1 MAMLSQKPIIVLDE
15 PTSGLCKEQMD
26 TLIDF
31 LETMKNQG
39 KIVIIITHDYEFI
52 DRCNGSIYEFLN
64 ISRNGGIEMKEK
76 SPAKILWE
84 LAHKEH
90 SKLKTSVF
98 IATIGV
104 IAGIVPYVAASRIL
118 VCLMNG
124 TNNMNTYLMWM
135 GIGLLGYILKSVLYS
150 TALSVSHKATFSVLK
165 DVRLRMLDK
174 LPKMPLGEITSAP
187 SGNFKQII
195 VDQVES
201 MENTLANLLPEMTSN
216 FLGSLSIFIY
226 LLYLDWRMALLSL
239 VSIPVGMLFMG
250 LVMKNYAVQYEGSV
264 KVNREMNSAIVE
276 YVNGIEV
283 IKTFNQ
289 DKRSYAKY
297 KDKVIA
303 NARYFY
309 EWMKSC
315 QLPVSL
321 SKNISPTTMITVL
334 PIGWYF
340 YIHGSLSAEVFI
352 AVIILSLGIAGPLL
366 EAINFVDGLA
376 KIGTIIGSVNLIL
389 EGKEQKHSEKDVA
402 IQQYGIDLQNVKF
415 GYEEEKEIIHGMSL
429 NIKEGATVAF
439 IGSSGSGKSTLA
451 KLIAGYWDTDE
462 GSIKI
467 GGYDLKE
474 IPLKQLYG
482 LTAFVS
488 QDNFLFNESIREN
501 IRMGN
506 PSASDEEVED
516 IAKKSGCHDFIM
528 KMENGY
534 DTVVGSGGS
543 HVSGGERQRISI
555 ARAMLKNAPIV
566 ILDEAT
572 SYIDPENEVII
583 KKALSNLIQ
592 NKTVIIIAHRLSTI
606 TDADQIFL
614 IEKGELISHGKHEE
628 LMEDCKLYK
637 KMWDAHIGVK
647 DGEIK
652 C

>member
-1 MAMLSQKPIIVLDE
+1 
-15 PTSGLCKEQMD
+15 
-26 TLIDF
+26 
-31 LETMKNQG
+31 MKQ
-39 KIVIIITHDYEFI
+39 
-52 DRCNGSIYEFLN
+52 
-64 ISRNGGIEMKEK
+64 K
-76 SPAKILWE
+76 SPATILWE
-84 LAHKEH
+84 LAKKEH

-98 IATIGV
+98 IASIGV
-104 IAGIVPYVAASRIL
+104 IAGIIPYIAASRIL
-118 VCLMNG
+118 VELLKGNEDFKI
-124 TNNMNTYLMWM
+124 YSLWL
-135 GIGLLGYILKSVLYS
+135 GIGLLSYILKSFLYS
-150 TALSVSHKATFSVLK
+150 MALSVSHKATFSVLK
-165 DVRLRMLDK
+165 DVRLRMLEK
-174 LPKMPLGEITSAP
+174 LPKMPLGEIISVP

-201 MENTLANLLPEMTSN
+201 MEKPLAHLLPEMTSN
-216 FLGSLSIFIY
+216 LLGSLSIFIY
-226 LLYLDWRMALLSL
+226 LLFLDWRMALLSL

-264 KVNREMNSAIVE
+264 KVNREMNSAIIE

-334 PIGWYF
+334 PFGWYF
-340 YIHGSLSAEVFI
+340 YISGSLSAEVFI
-352 AVIILSLGIAGPLL
+352 SVIILSLGIAGPLL
-366 EAINFVDGLA
+366 ETINFVDGLA
-376 KIGTIIGSVNLIL
+376 KIGTIANSINLIL
-389 EGKEQKHSEKDVA
+389 EGKEQRHSDREVT
-402 IQQYGIDLQNVKF
+402 IQQYNIDLQNVKF
-415 GYEEEKEIIHGMSL
+415 GYEEEKEILHGISL
-429 NIKEGATVAF
+429 NIKEGTTVAF
-439 IGSSGSGKSTLA
+439 VGPSGSGKSTLA
-451 KLIAGYWDTDE
+451 KLIAGYWDITE
-462 GSIKI
+462 GNINI
-467 GGYDLKE
+467 GGYNLNE
-474 IPLKQLYG
+474 IPLKQLYS

-506 PSASDEEVED
+506 PSASDKEVED

-528 KMENGY
+528 KMEHGY
-534 DTVVGSGGS
+534 DTVVGSSGS

-583 KKALSNLIQ
+583 KQALSKLIKD
-592 NKTVIIIAHRLSTI
+592 KTVIIIAHRLSTI
-606 TDADQIFL
+606 TDAEQIFL
-614 IEKGELISHGKHEE
+614 IENGKLVSYGKHDE
-628 LMEDCKLYK
+628 LLEGCELYRN
-637 KMWDAHIGVK
+637 MWNAHIGTK
-647 DGEIK
+647 DGEMK

>member
-1 MAMLSQKPIIVLDE
+1 
-15 PTSGLCKEQMD
+15 
-26 TLIDF
+26 
-31 LETMKNQG
+31 MKQ
-39 KIVIIITHDYEFI
+39 
-52 DRCNGSIYEFLN
+52 
-64 ISRNGGIEMKEK
+64 K
-76 SPAKILWE
+76 SPATILWE
-84 LAHKEH
+84 LAKKEH

-98 IATIGV
+98 IASIGV
-104 IAGIVPYVAASRIL
+104 IAGIIPYIAASRIL
-118 VCLMNG
+118 VELLKGNEDFKI
-124 TNNMNTYLMWM
+124 YSLWL
-135 GIGLLGYILKSVLYS
+135 GIGLLSYILKSFLYS
-150 TALSVSHKATFSVLK
+150 MALSVSHKATFSVLK
-165 DVRLRMLDK
+165 DVRLRMLEK
-174 LPKMPLGEITSAP
+174 LPKMPLGEIISVP
-187 SGNFKQII
+187 SGNFKQIM

-201 MENTLANLLPEMTSN
+201 MEKPLAHLLPEMTSN
-216 FLGSLSIFIY
+216 LLGSLSIFIY
-226 LLYLDWRMALLSL
+226 LLFLDWRMALLSL

-334 PIGWYF
+334 PFGWYF
-340 YIHGSLSAEVFI
+340 YINGSLSAEVFI
-352 AVIILSLGIAGPLL
+352 SVIILSLGIAGPLL
-366 EAINFVDGLA
+366 ETINFVDGLA
-376 KIGTIIGSVNLIL
+376 KIGTIANSINLIL
-389 EGKEQKHSEKDVA
+389 EGKEQKHSDREVT
-402 IQQYGIDLQNVKF
+402 IQQYNIDLQNVKF
-415 GYEEEKEIIHGMSL
+415 GYEEEKEILHGISL
-429 NIKEGATVAF
+429 NIKEGTTVAF
-439 IGSSGSGKSTLA
+439 VGPSGSGKSTLA
-451 KLIAGYWDTDE
+451 KLIAGYWDITE
-462 GSIKI
+462 GNINI
-467 GGYDLKE
+467 GGHNLKE
-474 IPLKQLYG
+474 IPLKQLYS

-506 PSASDEEVED
+506 PSASDKEVED

-528 KMENGY
+528 KMEHGY
-534 DTVVGSGGS
+534 DTVVGSSGS

-583 KKALSNLIQ
+583 KQALSKLIKD
-592 NKTVIIIAHRLSTI
+592 KTVIIIAHRLSTI
-606 TDADQIFL
+606 TDAEQIFL
-614 IEKGELISHGKHEE
+614 IENGKLVSYGKHYE
-628 LMEDCKLYK
+628 LLKGCELYRN
-637 KMWDAHIGVK
+637 MWNAHIGTK
-647 DGEIK
+647 DGGMK

>member
-1 MAMLSQKPIIVLDE
+1 S
-15 PTSGLCKEQMD
+15 
-26 TLIDF
+26 
-31 LETMKNQG
+31 
-39 KIVIIITHDYEFI
+39 
-52 DRCNGSIYEFLN
+52 
-64 ISRNGGIEMKEK
+64 
-76 SPAKILWE
+76 
-84 LAHKEH
+84 
-90 SKLKTSVF
+90 
-98 IATIGV
+98 
-104 IAGIVPYVAASRIL
+104 
-118 VCLMNG
+118 
-124 TNNMNTYLMWM
+124 
-135 GIGLLGYILKSVLYS
+135 YILKSFLYS
-150 TALSVSHKATFSVLK
+150 MALSVSHKATFSVLK
-165 DVRLRMLDK
+165 DVRLRMLEK
-174 LPKMPLGEITSAP
+174 LPKMPLGEIISVP

-201 MENTLANLLPEMTSN
+201 MEKPLAHLLPEMTSN
-216 FLGSLSIFIY
+216 LLGSLSIFIY
-226 LLYLDWRMALLSL
+226 LLFLDWRMALLSL

-264 KVNREMNSAIVE
+264 KVNREMNSAIIE

-334 PIGWYF
+334 PFGWYF
-340 YIHGSLSAEVFI
+340 YISGSLSAEVFI
-352 AVIILSLGIAGPLL
+352 SVIILSLGIAGPLL
-366 EAINFVDGLA
+366 ETINFVDGLA
-376 KIGTIIGSVNLIL
+376 KIGTIANSINLIL
-389 EGKEQKHSEKDVA
+389 EGKEQKHSDREVT
-402 IQQYGIDLQNVKF
+402 IQQYNIDLQNVKF
-415 GYEEEKEIIHGMSL
+415 GYEEEKEILHGISL
-429 NIKEGATVAF
+429 NIKEGTTVAF
-439 IGSSGSGKSTLA
+439 VGPSGSGKSTLA
-451 KLIAGYWDTDE
+451 KLIAGYWDITE
-462 GSIKI
+462 GNINI
-467 GGYDLKE
+467 GGYNLNE
-474 IPLKQLYG
+474 IPLKQLYS

-506 PSASDEEVED
+506 PSASDKEVED

-528 KMENGY
+528 KMEHGY
-534 DTVVGSGGS
+534 DTVVGSSGS

-583 KKALSNLIQ
+583 KHALSKLIKD
-592 NKTVIIIAHRLSTI
+592 KTVIIIAHRLSTI
-606 TDADQIFL
+606 TDAEQIFL
-614 IEKGELISHGKHEE
+614 IENGELVSYGKHDE
-628 LMEDCKLYK
+628 LLKGCELYRN
-637 KMWDAHIGVK
+637 MWNAHIGTK
-647 DGEIK
+647 DGGMK

>member
-1 MAMLSQKPIIVLDE
+1 
-15 PTSGLCKEQMD
+15 
-26 TLIDF
+26 
-31 LETMKNQG
+31 MKQ
-39 KIVIIITHDYEFI
+39 
-52 DRCNGSIYEFLN
+52 
-64 ISRNGGIEMKEK
+64 K
-76 SPAKILWE
+76 SPATILWE
-84 LAHKEH
+84 LAKKEH

-98 IATIGV
+98 IASIGV
-104 IAGIVPYVAASRIL
+104 IAGIIPYIAASRIL
-118 VCLMNG
+118 VELLKGNEHFKI
-124 TNNMNTYLMWM
+124 YSLWL
-135 GIGLLGYILKSVLYS
+135 GIGLLSYILKSFLYS
-150 TALSVSHKATFSVLK
+150 MALSVSHKATFSVLK
-165 DVRLRMLDK
+165 DVRLRMLEK
-174 LPKMPLGEITSAP
+174 LPKMPLGEIISVP

-201 MENTLANLLPEMTSN
+201 MEKPLAHLLPEMTSN
-216 FLGSLSIFIY
+216 LLGSLSIFIY
-226 LLYLDWRMALLSL
+226 LLFLDWRMALLSL

-264 KVNREMNSAIVE
+264 KVNREMNSAIIE

-334 PIGWYF
+334 PFGWYF
-340 YIHGSLSAEVFI
+340 YISGSLSAEVFI
-352 AVIILSLGIAGPLL
+352 SVIILSLGIAGPLL
-366 EAINFVDGLA
+366 ETINFVDGLA
-376 KIGTIIGSVNLIL
+376 KIGTIANSINLIL
-389 EGKEQKHSEKDVA
+389 EGKEQKHSDREVT
-402 IQQYGIDLQNVKF
+402 IQQYNIDLQNVKF
-415 GYEEEKEIIHGMSL
+415 GYEEEKEILHGISL
-429 NIKEGATVAF
+429 NIKEGTTVAF
-439 IGSSGSGKSTLA
+439 VGPSGSGKSTLA
-451 KLIAGYWDTDE
+451 KLIAGYWDIME
-462 GSIKI
+462 GNINI
-467 GGYDLKE
+467 GGHNLKE
-474 IPLKQLYG
+474 IPLKQLYS

-506 PSASDEEVED
+506 PSASDKEVED

-528 KMENGY
+528 KMEHGY
-534 DTVVGSGGS
+534 DTVVGSSGS

-583 KKALSNLIQ
+583 KQALSKLIKD
-592 NKTVIIIAHRLSTI
+592 KTVIIIAHRLSTI
-606 TDADQIFL
+606 TDAEQIFL
-614 IEKGELISHGKHEE
+614 IENGKLVSYGKHDE
-628 LMEDCKLYK
+628 LLKGCELYRN
-637 KMWDAHIGVK
+637 MWNAHIGTK
-647 DGEIK
+647 DGGMK

>member
-1 MAMLSQKPIIVLDE
+1 
-15 PTSGLCKEQMD
+15 
-26 TLIDF
+26 
-31 LETMKNQG
+31 MKQ
-39 KIVIIITHDYEFI
+39 
-52 DRCNGSIYEFLN
+52 
-64 ISRNGGIEMKEK
+64 K
-76 SPAKILWE
+76 SPATILWE
-84 LAHKEH
+84 LAKKEH

-98 IATIGV
+98 IASIGV
-104 IAGIVPYVAASRIL
+104 IAGIVPYIAASRIL
-118 VCLMNG
+118 VELLKGNEDFKI
-124 TNNMNTYLMWM
+124 YSLWL
-135 GIGLLGYILKSVLYS
+135 GIGLLSYILKSFLYS
-150 TALSVSHKATFSVLK
+150 IALSVSHKATFSVLK
-165 DVRLRMLDK
+165 DVRLRMLEK
-174 LPKMPLGEITSAP
+174 LPKMPLGEIISVP
-187 SGNFKQII
+187 SGNFKQIM

-201 MENTLANLLPEMTSN
+201 MEKPLAHLLPEMTSN
-216 FLGSLSIFIY
+216 LLGSLSIFIY
-226 LLYLDWRMALLSL
+226 LLFLDWRMALLSL

-334 PIGWYF
+334 PFGWYF
-340 YIHGSLSAEVFI
+340 YISGSLSAEVFI
-352 AVIILSLGIAGPLL
+352 SVIILSLGIAGPLL
-366 EAINFVDGLA
+366 ETINFVDGLA
-376 KIGTIIGSVNLIL
+376 KIGTIANSINLIL
-389 EGKEQKHSEKDVA
+389 EGKEQEHSDREVT
-402 IQQYGIDLQNVKF
+402 IQQYNIDLQNVKF
-415 GYEEEKEIIHGMSL
+415 GYEEEKEILHGISL
-429 NIKEGATVAF
+429 NIKEGTTVAF
-439 IGSSGSGKSTLA
+439 VGPSGSGKSTLA
-451 KLIAGYWDTDE
+451 KLIAGYWDITE
-462 GSIKI
+462 GNINI
-467 GGYDLKE
+467 GGYNLNE
-474 IPLKQLYG
+474 IPLKQLYS

-506 PSASDEEVED
+506 PSASDKEVED

-528 KMENGY
+528 KMEHGY
-534 DTVVGSGGS
+534 DTVVGSSGS

-583 KKALSNLIQ
+583 KQALSKLIKD
-592 NKTVIIIAHRLSTI
+592 KTVIIIAHRLSTI
-606 TDADQIFL
+606 TDAEQIFL
-614 IEKGELISHGKHEE
+614 IENGKLVSYGKHDE
-628 LMEDCKLYK
+628 LLKGCELYRN
-637 KMWDAHIGVK
+637 MWNAHIGTK
-647 DGEIK
+647 DGGMK

>member
-1 MAMLSQKPIIVLDE
+1 
-15 PTSGLCKEQMD
+15 
-26 TLIDF
+26 
-31 LETMKNQG
+31 MKQ
-39 KIVIIITHDYEFI
+39 
-52 DRCNGSIYEFLN
+52 
-64 ISRNGGIEMKEK
+64 K
-76 SPAKILWE
+76 SPATILWE
-84 LAHKEH
+84 LAKKEH

-98 IATIGV
+98 IASIGV
-104 IAGIVPYVAASRIL
+104 IAGIIPYIAASRIL
-118 VCLMNG
+118 VELLKGNEDFKI
-124 TNNMNTYLMWM
+124 YSLWL
-135 GIGLLGYILKSVLYS
+135 GIGLLSYILKSFLYS
-150 TALSVSHKATFSVLK
+150 MALSVSHKATFSVLK
-165 DVRLRMLDK
+165 DVRLRMLEK
-174 LPKMPLGEITSAP
+174 PPKMPLGEIISVP

-201 MENTLANLLPEMTSN
+201 MEKPLAHLLPEMTSN
-216 FLGSLSIFIY
+216 LLGSLSIFIY
-226 LLYLDWRMALLSL
+226 LLFLDWRMALLSL

-264 KVNREMNSAIVE
+264 KVNREMNSAIIE

-334 PIGWYF
+334 PFGWYF
-340 YIHGSLSAEVFI
+340 YISGSLSAEVFI
-352 AVIILSLGIAGPLL
+352 SVIILSLGIAGPLL
-366 EAINFVDGLA
+366 ETINFVDGLA
-376 KIGTIIGSVNLIL
+376 KIGTIANSINLIL
-389 EGKEQKHSEKDVA
+389 EGKEQKHSDREVT
-402 IQQYGIDLQNVKF
+402 IQQYNIDLQNVKF
-415 GYEEEKEIIHGMSL
+415 GYEEEKEILHGISL
-429 NIKEGATVAF
+429 NIKEGTTVAF
-439 IGSSGSGKSTLA
+439 VGPSGSGKSTLA
-451 KLIAGYWDTDE
+451 KLIAGYWDITE
-462 GSIKI
+462 GNINI
-467 GGYDLKE
+467 GGYNLNE
-474 IPLKQLYG
+474 IPLKQLYS

-506 PSASDEEVED
+506 PSASDKEVED

-528 KMENGY
+528 KMEHGY
-534 DTVVGSGGS
+534 DTVVGSSGS

-583 KKALSNLIQ
+583 KQALSKLIKD
-592 NKTVIIIAHRLSTI
+592 KTVIIIAHRLSTI
-606 TDADQIFL
+606 TDAEQIFL
-614 IEKGELISHGKHEE
+614 IENGKLVSYGKHDE
-628 LMEDCKLYK
+628 LLKGCELYRN
-637 KMWDAHIGVK
+637 MWNAHIGTK
-647 DGEIK
+647 DGGMK

>member
-1 MAMLSQKPIIVLDE
+1 
-15 PTSGLCKEQMD
+15 
-26 TLIDF
+26 
-31 LETMKNQG
+31 MKQ
-39 KIVIIITHDYEFI
+39 
-52 DRCNGSIYEFLN
+52 
-64 ISRNGGIEMKEK
+64 K
-76 SPAKILWE
+76 SPATILWE
-84 LAHKEH
+84 LAKKEH

-98 IATIGV
+98 IASIGV
-104 IAGIVPYVAASRIL
+104 IAGIIPYIAASRIL
-118 VCLMNG
+118 VELLKGNVDFKI
-124 TNNMNTYLMWM
+124 YSLWL
-135 GIGLLGYILKSVLYS
+135 GIGLLSYILKSFLYS
-150 TALSVSHKATFSVLK
+150 MALSVSHKATFSVLK
-165 DVRLRMLDK
+165 DVRLRMLEK
-174 LPKMPLGEITSAP
+174 LPKMPLGEIISVP

-201 MENTLANLLPEMTSN
+201 MEKPLAHLLPEMTSN
-216 FLGSLSIFIY
+216 LLGSLSIFIY
-226 LLYLDWRMALLSL
+226 LLFLDWRMALLSL

-264 KVNREMNSAIVE
+264 KVNREMNSAIIE

-334 PIGWYF
+334 PFGWYF
-340 YIHGSLSAEVFI
+340 YISGSLSAEVFI
-352 AVIILSLGIAGPLL
+352 SVIILSLGIAGPLL
-366 EAINFVDGLA
+366 ETINFVDGLA
-376 KIGTIIGSVNLIL
+376 KIGTIANSINLIL
-389 EGKEQKHSEKDVA
+389 EGKEQKHSDREVT
-402 IQQYGIDLQNVKF
+402 IQQYNIDLQNVKF
-415 GYEEEKEIIHGMSL
+415 GYEEEKEILHGISL
-429 NIKEGATVAF
+429 NIKEGTTVAF
-439 IGSSGSGKSTLA
+439 VGPSGSGKSTLA
-451 KLIAGYWDTDE
+451 KLIAGYWDITE
-462 GSIKI
+462 GNINI
-467 GGYDLKE
+467 GGYNLNE
-474 IPLKQLYG
+474 IPLKQLYS

-506 PSASDEEVED
+506 PSASDKEVED

-528 KMENGY
+528 KMEHGY
-534 DTVVGSGGS
+534 DTVVGSSGS

-583 KKALSNLIQ
+583 KQALSKLIKD
-592 NKTVIIIAHRLSTI
+592 KTVIIIAHRLSTI
-606 TDADQIFL
+606 TDAEQIFL
-614 IEKGELISHGKHEE
+614 IENGKLISYGKHDE
-628 LMEDCKLYK
+628 LLKGCELYRN
-637 KMWDAHIGVK
+637 MWNAHIGTK
-647 DGEIK
+647 DGGMK

>member
-1 MAMLSQKPIIVLDE
+1 
-15 PTSGLCKEQMD
+15 
-26 TLIDF
+26 
-31 LETMKNQG
+31 MKQ
-39 KIVIIITHDYEFI
+39 
-52 DRCNGSIYEFLN
+52 
-64 ISRNGGIEMKEK
+64 K
-76 SPAKILWE
+76 SPATILWE
-84 LAHKEH
+84 LAKKEH

-98 IATIGV
+98 IASIGV
-104 IAGIVPYVAASRIL
+104 IAGIVPYIAASRIL
-118 VCLMNG
+118 VELLKGNEDFKI
-124 TNNMNTYLMWM
+124 YSLWL
-135 GIGLLGYILKSVLYS
+135 GIGLLSYILKSFLYS
-150 TALSVSHKATFSVLK
+150 MALSVSHKATFSVLK
-165 DVRLRMLDK
+165 DVRLRMLEK
-174 LPKMPLGEITSAP
+174 LPKMPLGEIISVP

-201 MENTLANLLPEMTSN
+201 MEKPLAHLLPEMTSN
-216 FLGSLSIFIY
+216 LLGSLSIFIY
-226 LLYLDWRMALLSL
+226 LLFLDWRMALLSL

-264 KVNREMNSAIVE
+264 KVNREMNSAIIE

-334 PIGWYF
+334 PFGWYF
-340 YIHGSLSAEVFI
+340 YISGSLSAEVFI
-352 AVIILSLGIAGPLL
+352 SVIILSLGIAGPLL
-366 EAINFVDGLA
+366 ETINFVDGLA
-376 KIGTIIGSVNLIL
+376 KIGTIANSINLIL
-389 EGKEQKHSEKDVA
+389 EGKEQKHSDREVT
-402 IQQYGIDLQNVKF
+402 IQQYNIDLQNVKF
-415 GYEEEKEIIHGMSL
+415 GYEEEKEILHGISL
-429 NIKEGATVAF
+429 NIKEGTTVAF
-439 IGSSGSGKSTLA
+439 VGPSGSGKSTLA
-451 KLIAGYWDTDE
+451 KLIAGYWDITE
-462 GSIKI
+462 GNINI
-467 GGYDLKE
+467 GGYNLNE
-474 IPLKQLYG
+474 IPLKQLYN

-506 PSASDEEVED
+506 PSASDKEVED

-528 KMENGY
+528 KMEHGY
-534 DTVVGSGGS
+534 DTVVGSSGS

-583 KKALSNLIQ
+583 KQALSKLIKD
-592 NKTVIIIAHRLSTI
+592 KTVIIIAHRLSTI
-606 TDADQIFL
+606 TDAEQIFL
-614 IEKGELISHGKHEE
+614 IENGKLVSYGKHDE
-628 LMEDCKLYK
+628 LLKGCELYRN
-637 KMWDAHIGVK
+637 MWNAHIGTK
-647 DGEIK
+647 DGGMK

>member
-1 MAMLSQKPIIVLDE
+1 
-15 PTSGLCKEQMD
+15 
-26 TLIDF
+26 
-31 LETMKNQG
+31 MKQ
-39 KIVIIITHDYEFI
+39 
-52 DRCNGSIYEFLN
+52 
-64 ISRNGGIEMKEK
+64 K
-76 SPAKILWE
+76 SPAAILWE
-84 LAHKEH
+84 LAKKEH

-98 IATIGV
+98 IASIGV
-104 IAGIVPYVAASRIL
+104 IAGIIPYIAASRIL
-118 VCLMNG
+118 VELLKGNEDFKI
-124 TNNMNTYLMWM
+124 YSLWL
-135 GIGLLGYILKSVLYS
+135 GIGLLSYILKSFLYS

-165 DVRLRMLDK
+165 DIRLRMLDK
-174 LPKMPLGEITSAP
+174 LPKMPLGEIISVP

-201 MENTLANLLPEMTSN
+201 MEKPLAHLLPEMTSN
-216 FLGSLSIFIY
+216 LLGSLSIFIY
-226 LLYLDWRMALLSL
+226 LLFLDWRMALLSL
-239 VSIPVGMLFMG
+239 VSIPLGMLFMG

-264 KVNREMNSAIVE
+264 KVNREMNSAIIE

-297 KDKVIA
+297 KNKVIA

-334 PIGWYF
+334 PFGWYF
-340 YIHGSLSAEVFI
+340 YISGSLSAEVFI
-352 AVIILSLGIAGPLL
+352 SVIILSLGIAGPLL
-366 EAINFVDGLA
+366 ETINFVDGLA
-376 KIGTIIGSVNLIL
+376 KIGTIANSINLIL
-389 EGKEQKHSEKDVA
+389 EGKEQRHSDREVT
-402 IQQYGIDLQNVKF
+402 IQQYNIDLQNVKF
-415 GYEEEKEIIHGMSL
+415 GYEEEKEILHGISL
-429 NIKEGATVAF
+429 NIKEGTTVAF
-439 IGSSGSGKSTLA
+439 VGPSGSGKSTLA
-451 KLIAGYWDTDE
+451 KLIAGYWDITE
-462 GSIKI
+462 GNINI
-467 GGYDLKE
+467 GGYNLNE
-474 IPLKQLYG
+474 IPLKQLYS

-506 PSASDEEVED
+506 PSASDKEVED

-528 KMENGY
+528 KMEHGY
-534 DTVVGSGGS
+534 DTVVGSSGS

-583 KKALSNLIQ
+583 KQALSKLIKD
-592 NKTVIIIAHRLSTI
+592 KTVIIIAHRLSTI
-606 TDADQIFL
+606 TDAEQIFL
-614 IEKGELISHGKHEE
+614 IENGKLVSYGKHDE
-628 LMEDCKLYK
+628 LLEGCELYRN
-637 KMWDAHIGVK
+637 MWNAHIGTK
-647 DGEIK
+647 DGGMK

>member
-1 MAMLSQKPIIVLDE
+1 
-15 PTSGLCKEQMD
+15 
-26 TLIDF
+26 
-31 LETMKNQG
+31 MKQ
-39 KIVIIITHDYEFI
+39 
-52 DRCNGSIYEFLN
+52 
-64 ISRNGGIEMKEK
+64 K
-76 SPAKILWE
+76 SPATILWE
-84 LAHKEH
+84 LAKKEH

-98 IATIGV
+98 IASIGV
-104 IAGIVPYVAASRIL
+104 IAGIVPYIAASRIL
-118 VCLMNG
+118 VELLKGNEDFKI
-124 TNNMNTYLMWM
+124 YSLWL
-135 GIGLLGYILKSVLYS
+135 GIGLLSYILKSFLYS
-150 TALSVSHKATFSVLK
+150 MALSVSHKATFSVLK
-165 DVRLRMLDK
+165 DVRLRMLEK
-174 LPKMPLGEITSAP
+174 LPKMPLGEIISVP

-201 MENTLANLLPEMTSN
+201 MEKPLAHLLPEMTSN
-216 FLGSLSIFIY
+216 LLGSLSIFIY
-226 LLYLDWRMALLSL
+226 LLFLDWRMALLSL

-264 KVNREMNSAIVE
+264 KVNREMNSAIIE

-334 PIGWYF
+334 PFGWYF
-340 YIHGSLSAEVFI
+340 YISGSLSAEVFI
-352 AVIILSLGIAGPLL
+352 SVIILSLGIAGPLL
-366 EAINFVDGLA
+366 ETINFVDGLA
-376 KIGTIIGSVNLIL
+376 KIGTIANSINLIL
-389 EGKEQKHSEKDVA
+389 EGKEQKHSDREVT
-402 IQQYGIDLQNVKF
+402 IQQYNIDLQNVKF
-415 GYEEEKEIIHGMSL
+415 GYEEEKEILHGISL
-429 NIKEGATVAF
+429 NIKEGTTVAF
-439 IGSSGSGKSTLA
+439 VGPSGSGKSTLA
-451 KLIAGYWDTDE
+451 KLIAGYWDITE
-462 GSIKI
+462 GNINI
-467 GGYDLKE
+467 GGYNLNE
-474 IPLKQLYG
+474 IPLKQLYS

-506 PSASDEEVED
+506 PSASDKEVED

-528 KMENGY
+528 KMEHGY
-534 DTVVGSGGS
+534 DTVVGSSGS

-583 KKALSNLIQ
+583 KQALSKLIKD
-592 NKTVIIIAHRLSTI
+592 KTVIIIAHRLSTI
-606 TDADQIFL
+606 TDAEQIFL
-614 IEKGELISHGKHEE
+614 IENGELVSYGKHDE
-628 LMEDCKLYK
+628 LLEDCELYRN
-637 KMWDAHIGVK
+637 MWNAHIGTK
-647 DGEIK
+647 DGEMK

>member
-1 MAMLSQKPIIVLDE
+1 
-15 PTSGLCKEQMD
+15 
-26 TLIDF
+26 
-31 LETMKNQG
+31 
-39 KIVIIITHDYEFI
+39 
-52 DRCNGSIYEFLN
+52 
-64 ISRNGGIEMKEK
+64 MKEK
-76 SPAKILWE
+76 SPAVILWE
-84 LAHKEH
+84 LAYKEH

-98 IATIGV
+98 IASIGV
-104 IAGIVPYVAASRIL
+104 IAGIIPYIAASRIL
-118 VCLMNG
+118 VELLKGNEDFKI
-124 TNNMNTYLMWM
+124 YSLWL
-135 GIGLLGYILKSVLYS
+135 GIGLLSYILKSFLYS
-150 TALSVSHKATFSVLK
+150 MALSVSHKATFSVLK
-165 DVRLRMLDK
+165 DVRLRMLEK
-174 LPKMPLGEITSAP
+174 LPKMPLGEIISVP

-201 MENTLANLLPEMTSN
+201 MEKPLAHLLPEMTSN
-216 FLGSLSIFIY
+216 LLGSLSIFIY
-226 LLYLDWRMALLSL
+226 LLFLDWRMALLSL

-264 KVNREMNSAIVE
+264 KVNREMNSAIIE

-334 PIGWYF
+334 PFGWYF
-340 YIHGSLSAEVFI
+340 YISGSLSAEVFI
-352 AVIILSLGIAGPLL
+352 SVIILSLGIAGPLL
-366 EAINFVDGLA
+366 ETINFVDGLA
-376 KIGTIIGSVNLIL
+376 KIGTIANSINLIL
-389 EGKEQKHSEKDVA
+389 EGKEQKHSDREVT
-402 IQQYGIDLQNVKF
+402 IQQYNIDLQNVKF
-415 GYEEEKEIIHGMSL
+415 GYEEEKEILHGISL
-429 NIKEGATVAF
+429 NIKEGTTVAF
-439 IGSSGSGKSTLA
+439 VGPSGSGKSTLA
-451 KLIAGYWDTDE
+451 KLIAGYWDSME
-462 GSIKI
+462 GNINI
-467 GGYDLKE
+467 GGHNLKE
-474 IPLKQLYG
+474 IPLKQLYS

-506 PSASDEEVED
+506 PSASDKEVED

-528 KMENGY
+528 KMEHGY
-534 DTVVGSGGS
+534 DTVVGSSGS

-583 KKALSNLIQ
+583 KQALSKLIKD
-592 NKTVIIIAHRLSTI
+592 KTVIIIAHRLSTI
-606 TDADQIFL
+606 TDAEQIFL
-614 IEKGELISHGKHEE
+614 IENGKLVSYGKHDE
-628 LMEDCKLYK
+628 LLKGCELYRN
-637 KMWDAHIGVK
+637 MWNAHIGTK
-647 DGEIK
+647 DGGMK

>member
-1 MAMLSQKPIIVLDE
+1 
-15 PTSGLCKEQMD
+15 
-26 TLIDF
+26 
-31 LETMKNQG
+31 MKQ
-39 KIVIIITHDYEFI
+39 
-52 DRCNGSIYEFLN
+52 
-64 ISRNGGIEMKEK
+64 K
-76 SPAKILWE
+76 SPATILWE
-84 LAHKEH
+84 LAKKEH

-98 IATIGV
+98 IASIGV
-104 IAGIVPYVAASRIL
+104 IAGIIPYIAASRIL
-118 VCLMNG
+118 VELLKGNEDFKI
-124 TNNMNTYLMWM
+124 YSLWL
-135 GIGLLGYILKSVLYS
+135 GIGLLSYILKSFLYS
-150 TALSVSHKATFSVLK
+150 MALSVSHKATFSVLK
-165 DVRLRMLDK
+165 DVRLRMLEK
-174 LPKMPLGEITSAP
+174 LPKMPLGEIISVP

-201 MENTLANLLPEMTSN
+201 MEKPLAHLLPEMTSN
-216 FLGSLSIFIY
+216 LLGSLSIFIY
-226 LLYLDWRMALLSL
+226 LLFLDWRMALLSL

-264 KVNREMNSAIVE
+264 KVNREMNSAIIE

-334 PIGWYF
+334 PFGWYF
-340 YIHGSLSAEVFI
+340 YISGSLSAEVFI
-352 AVIILSLGIAGPLL
+352 SVIILSLGIAGPLL
-366 EAINFVDGLA
+366 ETINFVDGLA
-376 KIGTIIGSVNLIL
+376 KIGTIANSINLIL
-389 EGKEQKHSEKDVA
+389 EGKEQKHSDREVT
-402 IQQYGIDLQNVKF
+402 IQQYNIDLQNVKF
-415 GYEEEKEIIHGMSL
+415 GYEEEKEILHGISL
-429 NIKEGATVAF
+429 NIKEGTTVAF
-439 IGSSGSGKSTLA
+439 VGPSGSGKSTLA
-451 KLIAGYWDTDE
+451 KLIAGYWDITE
-462 GSIKI
+462 GNINI
-467 GGYDLKE
+467 GGYNLKE
-474 IPLKQLYG
+474 IPLKQLYS

-506 PSASDEEVED
+506 PSASDKEVED

-528 KMENGY
+528 KMEHGY
-534 DTVVGSGGS
+534 DTVVGSSGS

-583 KKALSNLIQ
+583 KQALSKLIKD
-592 NKTVIIIAHRLSTI
+592 KTVIIIAHRLSTI
-606 TDADQIFL
+606 TDAEQIFL
-614 IEKGELISHGKHEE
+614 IENGELVSYGKHDE
-628 LMEDCKLYK
+628 LLEGCELYRN
-637 KMWDAHIGVK
+637 MWNAHIGTK
-647 DGEIK
+647 DGGMK

>member
-1 MAMLSQKPIIVLDE
+1 
-15 PTSGLCKEQMD
+15 
-26 TLIDF
+26 
-31 LETMKNQG
+31 MKQ
-39 KIVIIITHDYEFI
+39 
-52 DRCNGSIYEFLN
+52 
-64 ISRNGGIEMKEK
+64 K
-76 SPAKILWE
+76 SPATILWE
-84 LAHKEH
+84 LAKKEH

-98 IATIGV
+98 IASIGV
-104 IAGIVPYVAASRIL
+104 IAGIVPYIAASRIL
-118 VCLMNG
+118 VELLKGNEDFKI
-124 TNNMNTYLMWM
+124 YSLWL
-135 GIGLLGYILKSVLYS
+135 GIGLLSYILKSFLYS
-150 TALSVSHKATFSVLK
+150 MALSVSHKATFSVLK
-165 DVRLRMLDK
+165 DVRLRMIDK
-174 LPKMPLGEITSAP
+174 LPKMPLGEIISVP

-201 MENTLANLLPEMTSN
+201 MEKPLAHLLPEMTSN
-216 FLGSLSIFIY
+216 LLGSLSIFIY
-226 LLYLDWRMALLSL
+226 LLFLDWRMALLSL

-264 KVNREMNSAIVE
+264 KVNREMNSAIIE

-334 PIGWYF
+334 PFGWYF
-340 YIHGSLSAEVFI
+340 YISGSLSAEVFI
-352 AVIILSLGIAGPLL
+352 SVIILSLGIAGPLL
-366 EAINFVDGLA
+366 ETINFVDGLA
-376 KIGTIIGSVNLIL
+376 KIGTIANSINLIL
-389 EGKEQKHSEKDVA
+389 EGKEQKHSDREVT
-402 IQQYGIDLQNVKF
+402 IQQYNIDLQNVKF
-415 GYEEEKEIIHGMSL
+415 GYEEEKEILHGISL
-429 NIKEGATVAF
+429 NIKEGTTVAF
-439 IGSSGSGKSTLA
+439 VGPSGSGKSTLA
-451 KLIAGYWDTDE
+451 KLIAGYWDITE
-462 GSIKI
+462 GNINI
-467 GGYDLKE
+467 GGYNLNE
-474 IPLKQLYG
+474 IPLKQLYS

-506 PSASDEEVED
+506 PSASDKEVED

-528 KMENGY
+528 KMEHGY
-534 DTVVGSGGS
+534 DTVVGSSGS

-583 KKALSNLIQ
+583 KQALSKLIKD
-592 NKTVIIIAHRLSTI
+592 KTVIIIAHRLSTI
-606 TDADQIFL
+606 TDAEQIFL
-614 IEKGELISHGKHEE
+614 IENGELVSYGKHNE
-628 LMEDCKLYK
+628 LLQGCELYRN
-637 KMWDAHIGVK
+637 MWNAHIGTK
-647 DGEIK
+647 DGGMK

>member
-1 MAMLSQKPIIVLDE
+1 
-15 PTSGLCKEQMD
+15 
-26 TLIDF
+26 
-31 LETMKNQG
+31 MKQ
-39 KIVIIITHDYEFI
+39 
-52 DRCNGSIYEFLN
+52 
-64 ISRNGGIEMKEK
+64 K
-76 SPAKILWE
+76 SPATILWE
-84 LAHKEH
+84 LAKKEH

-98 IATIGV
+98 IASIGV
-104 IAGIVPYVAASRIL
+104 IAGIVPYIAASRIL
-118 VCLMNG
+118 VELLKGNEDFKI
-124 TNNMNTYLMWM
+124 YSLWL
-135 GIGLLGYILKSVLYS
+135 GIGLLSYILKSFLYS
-150 TALSVSHKATFSVLK
+150 MALSVSHKATFSVLK
-165 DVRLRMLDK
+165 DVRLRMLEK
-174 LPKMPLGEITSAP
+174 LPKMPLGEIISIP

-201 MENTLANLLPEMTSN
+201 MEKPLAHLLPEMTSN
-216 FLGSLSIFIY
+216 LLGSLSIFIY
-226 LLYLDWRMALLSL
+226 LLFLDWRMALLSL

-264 KVNREMNSAIVE
+264 KVNREMNSAIIE

-334 PIGWYF
+334 PFGWYF
-340 YIHGSLSAEVFI
+340 YISGSLSAEVFI
-352 AVIILSLGIAGPLL
+352 SVIILSLGIAGPLL
-366 EAINFVDGLA
+366 ETINFVDGLA
-376 KIGTIIGSVNLIL
+376 KIGTIANSINLIL
-389 EGKEQKHSEKDVA
+389 EGKEQKHSDREVT
-402 IQQYGIDLQNVKF
+402 IQQYNIDLQNVKF
-415 GYEEEKEIIHGMSL
+415 GYEEEKEILHGISL
-429 NIKEGATVAF
+429 NIKEGTTVAF
-439 IGSSGSGKSTLA
+439 VGPSGSGKSTLA
-451 KLIAGYWDTDE
+451 KLIAGYWDIME
-462 GSIKI
+462 GNINI
-467 GGYDLKE
+467 GGHNLKE
-474 IPLKQLYG
+474 IPLKQLYS

-506 PSASDEEVED
+506 LSASDEEVED
-516 IAKKSGCHDFIM
+516 IARKSGCHDFIM
-528 KMENGY
+528 KMEHGY
-534 DTVVGSGGS
+534 DTVVGSSGS

-583 KKALSNLIQ
+583 KQALSKLIKD
-592 NKTVIIIAHRLSTI
+592 KTVIIIAHRLSTI
-606 TDADQIFL
+606 TDAEQIFL
-614 IEKGELISHGKHEE
+614 IENGELVSYGKHDE
-628 LMEDCKLYK
+628 LLEGCELYRN
-637 KMWDAHIGVK
+637 MWNAHIGTK
-647 DGEIK
+647 DGGMK

>member
-1 MAMLSQKPIIVLDE
+1 
-15 PTSGLCKEQMD
+15 
-26 TLIDF
+26 
-31 LETMKNQG
+31 
-39 KIVIIITHDYEFI
+39 
-52 DRCNGSIYEFLN
+52 
-64 ISRNGGIEMKEK
+64 MKEK
-76 SPAKILWE
+76 SPAVILWE
-84 LAHKEH
+84 LAKKEH

-98 IATIGV
+98 IASIGV
-104 IAGIVPYVAASRIL
+104 IAGIIPYISASRIL
-118 VCLMNG
+118 VELLKGNE
-124 TNNMNTYLMWM
+124 NFKIYFLWL
-135 GIGLLGYILKSVLYS
+135 GIGLLSYILKSFLYS

-165 DVRLRMLDK
+165 DIRLRMIDK
-174 LPKMPLGEITSAP
+174 LPKMPLGEIISVP

-201 MENTLANLLPEMTSN
+201 MEKPLAHLLPEMTSN
-216 FLGSLSIFIY
+216 LLGSLSIFIY
-226 LLYLDWRMALLSL
+226 LLFLDWRMALLSL

-264 KVNREMNSAIVE
+264 KVNREMNSAIIE

-334 PIGWYF
+334 PFGWYF
-340 YIHGSLSAEVFI
+340 YISGSLSAEVFI
-352 AVIILSLGIAGPLL
+352 SVIILSLGIAGPLL
-366 EAINFVDGLA
+366 ETINFVDGLA
-376 KIGTIIGSVNLIL
+376 KIGTIANSINLIL
-389 EGKEQKHSEKDVA
+389 EGKEQKHSDREVT
-402 IQQYGIDLQNVKF
+402 IQQYNIDLQNVKF
-415 GYEEEKEIIHGMSL
+415 GYEEEKEILHGISL
-429 NIKEGATVAF
+429 NIKEGTTVAF
-439 IGSSGSGKSTLA
+439 VGPSGSGKSTLA
-451 KLIAGYWDTDE
+451 KLIAGYWDSME
-462 GSIKI
+462 GNINI
-467 GGYDLKE
+467 GGHNLKE
-474 IPLKQLYG
+474 IPLKQLYS

-506 PSASDEEVED
+506 PSASDKEVED

-528 KMENGY
+528 KMEYGY
-534 DTVVGSGGS
+534 DTVVGSSGS

-583 KKALSNLIQ
+583 KQALSKLIKD
-592 NKTVIIIAHRLSTI
+592 KTVIIIAHRLSTI
-606 TDADQIFL
+606 TDAEQIFL
-614 IEKGELISHGKHEE
+614 IENGELVSHGKHEE
-628 LMEDCKLYK
+628 LMEDSELYQ
-637 KMWDAHIGVK
+637 KMWNAHIGVK

-652 C
+652 

>member
-1 MAMLSQKPIIVLDE
+1 
-15 PTSGLCKEQMD
+15 
-26 TLIDF
+26 
-31 LETMKNQG
+31 
-39 KIVIIITHDYEFI
+39 
-52 DRCNGSIYEFLN
+52 
-64 ISRNGGIEMKEK
+64 MKEK
-76 SPAKILWE
+76 SPAVILWE
-84 LAHKEH
+84 LAKKEH

-98 IATIGV
+98 IASIGV
-104 IAGIVPYVAASRIL
+104 IAGIIPYIAASRIL
-118 VCLMNG
+118 VELLKGNEDFKI
-124 TNNMNTYLMWM
+124 YSLWL
-135 GIGLLGYILKSVLYS
+135 GIGLLSYILKSFLYS
-150 TALSVSHKATFSVLK
+150 MALSVSHKATFSVLK
-165 DVRLRMLDK
+165 DVRLRMLEK
-174 LPKMPLGEITSAP
+174 LPKMPLGEIISVP

-201 MENTLANLLPEMTSN
+201 MEKPLAHLLPEMTSN
-216 FLGSLSIFIY
+216 LLGSLSIFIY
-226 LLYLDWRMALLSL
+226 LLFLDWRMALLSL

-264 KVNREMNSAIVE
+264 KVNREMNSAIIE

-334 PIGWYF
+334 PFGWYF
-340 YIHGSLSAEVFI
+340 YISGSLSAEVFI
-352 AVIILSLGIAGPLL
+352 SVIILSLGIAGPLL
-366 EAINFVDGLA
+366 ETINFVDGLA
-376 KIGTIIGSVNLIL
+376 KIGTIANSINLIL
-389 EGKEQKHSEKDVA
+389 EGKEQKHSDREVT
-402 IQQYGIDLQNVKF
+402 IEQYNIDLQNVKF
-415 GYEEEKEIIHGMSL
+415 GYEEEKEILHGISL
-429 NIKEGATVAF
+429 NIKEGTTVAF
-439 IGSSGSGKSTLA
+439 VGPSGSGKSTLA
-451 KLIAGYWDTDE
+451 KLIAGYWDITE
-462 GSIKI
+462 GNINI
-467 GGYDLKE
+467 GGYNLNE
-474 IPLKQLYG
+474 IPLKQLYS

-506 PSASDEEVED
+506 PSASDKEVED

-528 KMENGY
+528 KMEHGY
-534 DTVVGSGGS
+534 DTVVGSSGS

-583 KKALSNLIQ
+583 KQALSKLIKD
-592 NKTVIIIAHRLSTI
+592 KTVIIIAHRLSTI
-606 TDADQIFL
+606 TDAEQIFL
-614 IEKGELISHGKHEE
+614 IENGKLVSYGKHDE
-628 LMEDCKLYK
+628 LLKGCELYRN
-637 KMWDAHIGVK
+637 MWNAHIGTK
-647 DGEIK
+647 DGGMK

>member
-1 MAMLSQKPIIVLDE
+1 M
-15 PTSGLCKEQMD
+15 
-26 TLIDF
+26 
-31 LETMKNQG
+31 NQ
-39 KIVIIITHDYEFI
+39 
-52 DRCNGSIYEFLN
+52 
-64 ISRNGGIEMKEK
+64 K
-76 SPAKILWE
+76 SPATILWE
-84 LAHKEH
+84 LAKKEH

-98 IATIGV
+98 IASIGV
-104 IAGIVPYVAASRIL
+104 IAGIIPYIAASRIL
-118 VCLMNG
+118 VELLKGNEDFKI
-124 TNNMNTYLMWM
+124 YSLWL
-135 GIGLLGYILKSVLYS
+135 GIGLLSYILKSFLYS
-150 TALSVSHKATFSVLK
+150 MALSVSHKATFSVLK
-165 DVRLRMLDK
+165 DVRLRMLEK
-174 LPKMPLGEITSAP
+174 LPKMPLGEIISVP

-201 MENTLANLLPEMTSN
+201 MEKPLAHLLPEMTSN
-216 FLGSLSIFIY
+216 LLGSLSIFIY
-226 LLYLDWRMALLSL
+226 LLFLDWRMALLSL

-264 KVNREMNSAIVE
+264 KVNREMNSAIIE

-334 PIGWYF
+334 PFGWYF
-340 YIHGSLSAEVFI
+340 YISGSLSAEVFI
-352 AVIILSLGIAGPLL
+352 SVIILSLGIAGPLL
-366 EAINFVDGLA
+366 ETINFVDGLA
-376 KIGTIIGSVNLIL
+376 KIGTIANSINLIL
-389 EGKEQKHSEKDVA
+389 EGKEQKHSDREVT
-402 IQQYGIDLQNVKF
+402 IQQYNIDLQNVKF
-415 GYEEEKEIIHGMSL
+415 GYEEEKEILHGISL
-429 NIKEGATVAF
+429 NIKEGTTVAF
-439 IGSSGSGKSTLA
+439 VGPSGSGKSTLA
-451 KLIAGYWDTDE
+451 KLIAGYWDITE
-462 GSIKI
+462 GNINI
-467 GGYDLKE
+467 GGYNLNE
-474 IPLKQLYG
+474 IPLKQLYS

-506 PSASDEEVED
+506 PSASDKEVED

-528 KMENGY
+528 KMEHGY
-534 DTVVGSGGS
+534 DTVVGSSGS

-583 KKALSNLIQ
+583 KQALSKLIKD
-592 NKTVIIIAHRLSTI
+592 KTVIIIAHRLSTI
-606 TDADQIFL
+606 TDAEQIFL
-614 IEKGELISHGKHEE
+614 IENGKLVSYGKHDE
-628 LMEDCKLYK
+628 LLKGCELYRN
-637 KMWDAHIGVK
+637 MWNAHIGTK
-647 DGEIK
+647 DGGMK

>member
-1 MAMLSQKPIIVLDE
+1 
-15 PTSGLCKEQMD
+15 
-26 TLIDF
+26 
-31 LETMKNQG
+31 MKQ
-39 KIVIIITHDYEFI
+39 
-52 DRCNGSIYEFLN
+52 
-64 ISRNGGIEMKEK
+64 K
-76 SPAKILWE
+76 SPATILWE
-84 LAHKEH
+84 LAKKEH

-98 IATIGV
+98 IASIGV
-104 IAGIVPYVAASRIL
+104 IAGIVPYIAASRIL
-118 VCLMNG
+118 VELLKGNEDFKI
-124 TNNMNTYLMWM
+124 YSLWL
-135 GIGLLGYILKSVLYS
+135 GIGLLSYILKSFLYS
-150 TALSVSHKATFSVLK
+150 MALSVSHKATFSVLK
-165 DVRLRMLDK
+165 DVRLRMLEK
-174 LPKMPLGEITSAP
+174 LPKMPLGEIISVP

-201 MENTLANLLPEMTSN
+201 MEKPLAHLLPEMTSN
-216 FLGSLSIFIY
+216 LLGSLSIFIY
-226 LLYLDWRMALLSL
+226 LLFLDWRMALLSL

-334 PIGWYF
+334 PFGWYF
-340 YIHGSLSAEVFI
+340 YISGSLSAEVFI
-352 AVIILSLGIAGPLL
+352 SVIILSLGIAGPLL
-366 EAINFVDGLA
+366 ETINFVDGLA
-376 KIGTIIGSVNLIL
+376 KIGTIANSINLIL
-389 EGKEQKHSEKDVA
+389 EGKEQKHSDREVT
-402 IQQYGIDLQNVKF
+402 IQQYNIDLQNVKF
-415 GYEEEKEIIHGMSL
+415 GYEEEKEILHGISL
-429 NIKEGATVAF
+429 NIKEGTTVAF
-439 IGSSGSGKSTLA
+439 VGPSGSGKSTLA
-451 KLIAGYWDTDE
+451 KLIAGYWDITE
-462 GSIKI
+462 GNINI
-467 GGYDLKE
+467 GGYNLNE
-474 IPLKQLYG
+474 IPLKQLYS

-506 PSASDEEVED
+506 PSASDKEVED

-528 KMENGY
+528 KMEHGY
-534 DTVVGSGGS
+534 DTVVGSSGS

-583 KKALSNLIQ
+583 KQALSKLIKD
-592 NKTVIIIAHRLSTI
+592 KTVIIIAHRLSTI
-606 TDADQIFL
+606 TDAEQIFL
-614 IEKGELISHGKHEE
+614 IENGKLVSYGKHDE
-628 LMEDCKLYK
+628 LLKGCELYRN
-637 KMWDAHIGVK
+637 MWNAHIGTK
-647 DGEIK
+647 DGGMK

>member
-1 MAMLSQKPIIVLDE
+1 
-15 PTSGLCKEQMD
+15 
-26 TLIDF
+26 
-31 LETMKNQG
+31 MKQ
-39 KIVIIITHDYEFI
+39 
-52 DRCNGSIYEFLN
+52 
-64 ISRNGGIEMKEK
+64 K
-76 SPAKILWE
+76 SPATILWE
-84 LAHKEH
+84 LAKKEH

-98 IATIGV
+98 IASIGV
-104 IAGIVPYVAASRIL
+104 IAGIVPYIAASRIL
-118 VCLMNG
+118 VELLKGNEDFKI
-124 TNNMNTYLMWM
+124 YSLWL
-135 GIGLLGYILKSVLYS
+135 GIGLLSYILKSFLYS
-150 TALSVSHKATFSVLK
+150 MALSVSHKATFSVLK
-165 DVRLRMLDK
+165 DVRLRMLEK
-174 LPKMPLGEITSAP
+174 LPKMPLGEIISVP
-187 SGNFKQII
+187 SGNFKQIM

-201 MENTLANLLPEMTSN
+201 MEKPLAHLLPEMTSN
-216 FLGSLSIFIY
+216 LLGSLSIFIY
-226 LLYLDWRMALLSL
+226 LLFLDWRMALLSL

-334 PIGWYF
+334 PFGWYF
-340 YIHGSLSAEVFI
+340 YISGSLSAEVFI
-352 AVIILSLGIAGPLL
+352 SVIILSLGIAGPLL
-366 EAINFVDGLA
+366 ETINFVDGLA
-376 KIGTIIGSVNLIL
+376 KIGTIANSINSIL
-389 EGKEQKHSEKDVA
+389 EGKEQKHSDGEVT
-402 IQQYGIDLQNVKF
+402 IQQYNIDLQNVKF
-415 GYEEEKEIIHGMSL
+415 GYEEEKEILHGISL
-429 NIKEGATVAF
+429 NIKEGTTVAF
-439 IGSSGSGKSTLA
+439 VGPSGSGKSTLA
-451 KLIAGYWDTDE
+451 KLIAGYWDITE
-462 GSIKI
+462 GNINI
-467 GGYDLKE
+467 GGYNLKE
-474 IPLKQLYG
+474 IPLKQLYS

-506 PSASDEEVED
+506 PSASDKEVED

-528 KMENGY
+528 KMEHGY
-534 DTVVGSGGS
+534 DTVVGSSGS

-583 KKALSNLIQ
+583 KQALSKLIKD
-592 NKTVIIIAHRLSTI
+592 KTVIIIAHRLSTI
-606 TDADQIFL
+606 TDAEQIFL
-614 IEKGELISHGKHEE
+614 IENGELVSYGKHDE
-628 LMEDCKLYK
+628 LLEGCELYRN
-637 KMWDAHIGVK
+637 MWNAHIGTK
-647 DGEIK
+647 DGEMK

>member
-1 MAMLSQKPIIVLDE
+1 
-15 PTSGLCKEQMD
+15 
-26 TLIDF
+26 
-31 LETMKNQG
+31 MKQ
-39 KIVIIITHDYEFI
+39 
-52 DRCNGSIYEFLN
+52 
-64 ISRNGGIEMKEK
+64 K
-76 SPAKILWE
+76 SPATILWE
-84 LAHKEH
+84 LAKKEH

-98 IATIGV
+98 IASIGV
-104 IAGIVPYVAASRIL
+104 IAGIVPYIAASRIL
-118 VCLMNG
+118 VELLKGNEDFKI
-124 TNNMNTYLMWM
+124 YSLWL
-135 GIGLLGYILKSVLYS
+135 GIGLLSYILKSFLYS
-150 TALSVSHKATFSVLK
+150 MALSVSHKATFSVLK
-165 DVRLRMLDK
+165 DVRLRMLEK
-174 LPKMPLGEITSAP
+174 LPKMPLGEIISVP

-201 MENTLANLLPEMTSN
+201 MEKPLAHLLPEMTSN
-216 FLGSLSIFIY
+216 LLGSLSIFIY
-226 LLYLDWRMALLSL
+226 LLFLDWRMALLSL

-264 KVNREMNSAIVE
+264 KVNREMNSAIIE

-334 PIGWYF
+334 PFGWYF
-340 YIHGSLSAEVFI
+340 YISGSLSAEVFI
-352 AVIILSLGIAGPLL
+352 SVIILSLGIAGPLL
-366 EAINFVDGLA
+366 ETINFVDGLA
-376 KIGTIIGSVNLIL
+376 KIGTIANSINLIL
-389 EGKEQKHSEKDVA
+389 EGKEQKHSDREVT
-402 IQQYGIDLQNVKF
+402 IQKYNIDLQNVKF
-415 GYEEEKEIIHGMSL
+415 GYEEEKEILHGISL
-429 NIKEGATVAF
+429 NIKEGTTVAF
-439 IGSSGSGKSTLA
+439 VGPSGSGKSTLA
-451 KLIAGYWDTDE
+451 KLIAGYWDITE
-462 GSIKI
+462 GNINI
-467 GGYDLKE
+467 GGYNLNE
-474 IPLKQLYG
+474 IPLKQLYS

-506 PSASDEEVED
+506 PSASDKEVED

-528 KMENGY
+528 KMEHGY
-534 DTVVGSGGS
+534 DTVVGSSGS

-583 KKALSNLIQ
+583 KQALSKLIKD
-592 NKTVIIIAHRLSTI
+592 KTVIIIAHRLSTI
-606 TDADQIFL
+606 TDAEQIFL
-614 IEKGELISHGKHEE
+614 IENGKLVSYGKHDE
-628 LMEDCKLYK
+628 LLKGCELYRN
-637 KMWDAHIGVK
+637 MWNAHIGTK
-647 DGEIK
+647 DGGMK

>member
-1 MAMLSQKPIIVLDE
+1 M
-15 PTSGLCKEQMD
+15 
-26 TLIDF
+26 
-31 LETMKNQG
+31 NQ
-39 KIVIIITHDYEFI
+39 
-52 DRCNGSIYEFLN
+52 
-64 ISRNGGIEMKEK
+64 K
-76 SPAKILWE
+76 SPATILWE
-84 LAHKEH
+84 LAKKEH

-98 IATIGV
+98 IASIGV
-104 IAGIVPYVAASRIL
+104 IAGIIPYIAASRIL
-118 VCLMNG
+118 VELLKGNEDFKI
-124 TNNMNTYLMWM
+124 YSLWL
-135 GIGLLGYILKSVLYS
+135 GIGLLSYILKSFLYS
-150 TALSVSHKATFSVLK
+150 MALSVSHKATFSVLK
-165 DVRLRMLDK
+165 DVRLRMLEK
-174 LPKMPLGEITSAP
+174 LPKMPLGEIISVP

-201 MENTLANLLPEMTSN
+201 MEKPLAHLLPEMTSN
-216 FLGSLSIFIY
+216 LLGSLSIFIY
-226 LLYLDWRMALLSL
+226 LLFLDWRMALLSL
-239 VSIPVGMLFMG
+239 VSTPVGMLFMG

-264 KVNREMNSAIVE
+264 KVNREMNSAIIE

-334 PIGWYF
+334 PFGWYF
-340 YIHGSLSAEVFI
+340 YISGSLSAEVFI
-352 AVIILSLGIAGPLL
+352 SVIILSLGIAGPLL
-366 EAINFVDGLA
+366 ETINFVDGLA
-376 KIGTIIGSVNLIL
+376 KIGTIANSINLIL
-389 EGKEQKHSEKDVA
+389 EGKEQKHSDREVT
-402 IQQYGIDLQNVKF
+402 IQQYNIDLQNVKF
-415 GYEEEKEIIHGMSL
+415 GYEEEKEILHGISL
-429 NIKEGATVAF
+429 NIKEGTTVAF
-439 IGSSGSGKSTLA
+439 VGPSGSGKSTLA
-451 KLIAGYWDTDE
+451 KLIAGYWDITE
-462 GSIKI
+462 GNINI
-467 GGYDLKE
+467 GGYNLNE
-474 IPLKQLYG
+474 IPLKQLYS

-506 PSASDEEVED
+506 PSASDKEVED

-528 KMENGY
+528 KMEHGY
-534 DTVVGSGGS
+534 DTVVGSSGS

-583 KKALSNLIQ
+583 KQALSKLIKD
-592 NKTVIIIAHRLSTI
+592 KTVIIIAHRLSTI
-606 TDADQIFL
+606 TDAEQIFL
-614 IEKGELISHGKHEE
+614 IENGKLVSYGKHDE
-628 LMEDCKLYK
+628 LLKGCELYRN
-637 KMWDAHIGVK
+637 MWNAHIGTK
-647 DGEIK
+647 DGGMK

>member
-1 MAMLSQKPIIVLDE
+1 
-15 PTSGLCKEQMD
+15 
-26 TLIDF
+26 
-31 LETMKNQG
+31 
-39 KIVIIITHDYEFI
+39 
-52 DRCNGSIYEFLN
+52 
-64 ISRNGGIEMKEK
+64 MKEK
-76 SPAKILWE
+76 SPAVILWE

-98 IATIGV
+98 IASIGV
-104 IAGIVPYVAASRIL
+104 IAGIIPYIAASRIL
-118 VCLMNG
+118 VELLKGNEDFKI
-124 TNNMNTYLMWM
+124 YSLWL
-135 GIGLLGYILKSVLYS
+135 GIGLLSYILKSFLYS
-150 TALSVSHKATFSVLK
+150 MALSVSHKATFSVLK
-165 DVRLRMLDK
+165 DVRLRMLEK
-174 LPKMPLGEITSAP
+174 LPKMPLGEIISVP

-201 MENTLANLLPEMTSN
+201 MEKPLAHLLPEMTSN
-216 FLGSLSIFIY
+216 LLGSLSIFIY
-226 LLYLDWRMALLSL
+226 LLFLDWRMALLSL

-264 KVNREMNSAIVE
+264 KVNREMNSAIIE

-334 PIGWYF
+334 PFGWYF
-340 YIHGSLSAEVFI
+340 YISGSLSAEVFI
-352 AVIILSLGIAGPLL
+352 SVIILSLGIAGPLL
-366 EAINFVDGLA
+366 ETINFVDGLA
-376 KIGTIIGSVNLIL
+376 KIGTIANSINLIL
-389 EGKEQKHSEKDVA
+389 EGKEQKHSDREVT
-402 IQQYGIDLQNVKF
+402 IEQYNIDLQNVKF
-415 GYEEEKEIIHGMSL
+415 GYEEEKEILHGISL
-429 NIKEGATVAF
+429 NIKEGTTVAF
-439 IGSSGSGKSTLA
+439 VGPSGSGKSTLA
-451 KLIAGYWDTDE
+451 KLIAGYWDITE
-462 GSIKI
+462 GNINI
-467 GGYDLKE
+467 GGYNLNE
-474 IPLKQLYG
+474 IPLKQLYS

-506 PSASDEEVED
+506 PSASDKEVED

-528 KMENGY
+528 KMEHGY
-534 DTVVGSGGS
+534 DTVVGSSGS

-583 KKALSNLIQ
+583 KQALSKLIKD
-592 NKTVIIIAHRLSTI
+592 KTVIIIAHRLSTI
-606 TDADQIFL
+606 TDAEQIFL
-614 IEKGELISHGKHEE
+614 IENGKLVSYGKHDE
-628 LMEDCKLYK
+628 LLKGCELYRN
-637 KMWDAHIGVK
+637 MWNAHIGTK
-647 DGEIK
+647 DGGMK

>member
-1 MAMLSQKPIIVLDE
+1 
-15 PTSGLCKEQMD
+15 
-26 TLIDF
+26 
-31 LETMKNQG
+31 MKQ
-39 KIVIIITHDYEFI
+39 
-52 DRCNGSIYEFLN
+52 
-64 ISRNGGIEMKEK
+64 K
-76 SPAKILWE
+76 SPAAILWE
-84 LAHKEH
+84 LAKKEH

-98 IATIGV
+98 IASIGV
-104 IAGIVPYVAASRIL
+104 IAGIVPYIAASRIL
-118 VCLMNG
+118 VELLKGNEDFKI
-124 TNNMNTYLMWM
+124 YFLWL
-135 GIGLLGYILKSVLYS
+135 GIGLLSYILKSFLYS
-150 TALSVSHKATFSVLK
+150 MALSVSHKATFNVLK
-165 DVRLRMLDK
+165 DVRLRMLEK
-174 LPKMPLGEITSAP
+174 LPKMPLGEIISVP
-187 SGNFKQII
+187 SGNFKQIM

-201 MENTLANLLPEMTSN
+201 MEKPLAHLLPEMTSN
-216 FLGSLSIFIY
+216 LLGSLSIFIY
-226 LLYLDWRMALLSL
+226 LLFLDWRMALLSL

-334 PIGWYF
+334 PFGWYF
-340 YIHGSLSAEVFI
+340 YISGSLSAEVFI
-352 AVIILSLGIAGPLL
+352 SVIILSLGIAGPLL
-366 EAINFVDGLA
+366 ETINFVDGLA
-376 KIGTIIGSVNLIL
+376 KIGTIANSINSIL
-389 EGKEQKHSEKDVA
+389 EGKEQKHSDGEVT
-402 IQQYGIDLQNVKF
+402 IQQYNIDLQNVKF
-415 GYEEEKEIIHGMSL
+415 GYEEEKEILHGISL
-429 NIKEGATVAF
+429 NIKEGTTVAF
-439 IGSSGSGKSTLA
+439 VGPSGSGKSTLA
-451 KLIAGYWDTDE
+451 KLIAGYWDITE
-462 GSIKI
+462 GNINI
-467 GGYDLKE
+467 GGYNLNK
-474 IPLKQLYG
+474 IPLKQLYS

-506 PSASDEEVED
+506 PSASDKEVED

-528 KMENGY
+528 KMEDGY
-534 DTVVGSGGS
+534 DTVVGSSGN

-583 KKALSNLIQ
+583 KQALSKLIKD
-592 NKTVIIIAHRLSTI
+592 KTVIIIAHRLSTI
-606 TDADQIFL
+606 TDAEQIFL
-614 IEKGELISHGKHEE
+614 IENGKLVSYGKHDE
-628 LMEDCKLYK
+628 LLKGCELYRN
-637 KMWDAHIGVK
+637 MWNAHIGTK
-647 DGEIK
+647 DGEMK

>member
-1 MAMLSQKPIIVLDE
+1 
-15 PTSGLCKEQMD
+15 
-26 TLIDF
+26 
-31 LETMKNQG
+31 MKQ
-39 KIVIIITHDYEFI
+39 
-52 DRCNGSIYEFLN
+52 
-64 ISRNGGIEMKEK
+64 K
-76 SPAKILWE
+76 SPAAILWE
-84 LAHKEH
+84 LAKKEH

-98 IATIGV
+98 IASIGV
-104 IAGIVPYVAASRIL
+104 IAGIVPYIAASRIL
-118 VCLMNG
+118 VELLKGNEDFKI
-124 TNNMNTYLMWM
+124 YSLWL
-135 GIGLLGYILKSVLYS
+135 GIGLLSYILKSFLYS
-150 TALSVSHKATFSVLK
+150 MALSVSHKATFSVLK
-165 DVRLRMLDK
+165 DVRLRMLEK
-174 LPKMPLGEITSAP
+174 LPKMPLGEIISVP

-201 MENTLANLLPEMTSN
+201 MEKPLAHLLPEMTSN
-216 FLGSLSIFIY
+216 LLGSLSIFIY
-226 LLYLDWRMALLSL
+226 LLFLDWRMALLSL

-264 KVNREMNSAIVE
+264 KVNREMNSAIIE

-334 PIGWYF
+334 PFGWYF
-340 YIHGSLSAEVFI
+340 YISGSLSAEVFI
-352 AVIILSLGIAGPLL
+352 SVIILSLGIAGPLL
-366 EAINFVDGLA
+366 ETINFVDGLA
-376 KIGTIIGSVNLIL
+376 KIGTIANSINLIL
-389 EGKEQKHSEKDVA
+389 EGKEQKHSDREVT
-402 IQQYGIDLQNVKF
+402 IQQYNIDLQNVKF
-415 GYEEEKEIIHGMSL
+415 GYEEEKEILHGISL
-429 NIKEGATVAF
+429 NIKEGTTVAF
-439 IGSSGSGKSTLA
+439 VGPSGSGKSTLA
-451 KLIAGYWDTDE
+451 KLIAGYWDITE
-462 GSIKI
+462 GNINI
-467 GGYDLKE
+467 GGYNLNE
-474 IPLKQLYG
+474 IPLKQLYS

-506 PSASDEEVED
+506 PSASDKEVED

-528 KMENGY
+528 KMEHGY
-534 DTVVGSGGS
+534 DTVVGSSGS

-583 KKALSNLIQ
+583 KQALSKLIKD
-592 NKTVIIIAHRLSTI
+592 KTVIIIAHRLSTI
-606 TDADQIFL
+606 TDAEQIFL
-614 IEKGELISHGKHEE
+614 IENGELVSHGKHDE
-628 LMEDCKLYK
+628 LLKGCELYRN
-637 KMWDAHIGVK
+637 MWNAHIGTK
-647 DGEIK
+647 DGGMK

>member
-1 MAMLSQKPIIVLDE
+1 M
-15 PTSGLCKEQMD
+15 
-26 TLIDF
+26 
-31 LETMKNQG
+31 
-39 KIVIIITHDYEFI
+39 
-52 DRCNGSIYEFLN
+52 
-64 ISRNGGIEMKEK
+64 
-76 SPAKILWE
+76 
-84 LAHKEH
+84 
-90 SKLKTSVF
+90 
-98 IATIGV
+98 
-104 IAGIVPYVAASRIL
+104 AGIIPYIAASRIL
-118 VCLMNG
+118 VELLKGNEDFKI
-124 TNNMNTYLMWM
+124 YSLWL
-135 GIGLLGYILKSVLYS
+135 GIGLLSYILKSFLYS
-150 TALSVSHKATFSVLK
+150 MALSVSHKATFSVLK
-165 DVRLRMLDK
+165 DVRLRMLEK
-174 LPKMPLGEITSAP
+174 LPKMPLGEIISVP

-201 MENTLANLLPEMTSN
+201 MEKPLAHLLPEMTSN
-216 FLGSLSIFIY
+216 LLGSLSIFIY
-226 LLYLDWRMALLSL
+226 LLFLDWRMALLSL

-264 KVNREMNSAIVE
+264 KVNREMNSAIIE

-334 PIGWYF
+334 PFGWYF
-340 YIHGSLSAEVFI
+340 YISGSLSAEVFI
-352 AVIILSLGIAGPLL
+352 SVIILSLGIAGPLL
-366 EAINFVDGLA
+366 ETINFVDGLA
-376 KIGTIIGSVNLIL
+376 KIGTIANSINLIL
-389 EGKEQKHSEKDVA
+389 EGKEQKHSDREVT
-402 IQQYGIDLQNVKF
+402 IQQYNIDLQNVKF
-415 GYEEEKEIIHGMSL
+415 GYEEEKEILHGISL
-429 NIKEGATVAF
+429 NIKEGTTVAF
-439 IGSSGSGKSTLA
+439 VGPSGSGKSTLA
-451 KLIAGYWDTDE
+451 KLIAGYWDITE
-462 GSIKI
+462 GNINI
-467 GGYDLKE
+467 GGYNLNE
-474 IPLKQLYG
+474 IPLKQLYS

-506 PSASDEEVED
+506 PSASDKEVED

-528 KMENGY
+528 KMEHGY
-534 DTVVGSGGS
+534 DTVVGSSGS

-583 KKALSNLIQ
+583 KQALSKLIKD
-592 NKTVIIIAHRLSTI
+592 KTVIIIAHRLSTI
-606 TDADQIFL
+606 TDAEQIFL
-614 IEKGELISHGKHEE
+614 IENGKLVSYGKHDE
-628 LMEDCKLYK
+628 LLKGCELYRN
-637 KMWDAHIGVK
+637 MWNAHIGTK
-647 DGEIK
+647 DGGMK

>member
-1 MAMLSQKPIIVLDE
+1 
-15 PTSGLCKEQMD
+15 
-26 TLIDF
+26 
-31 LETMKNQG
+31 MKQ
-39 KIVIIITHDYEFI
+39 
-52 DRCNGSIYEFLN
+52 
-64 ISRNGGIEMKEK
+64 K
-76 SPAKILWE
+76 SPAAILWE
-84 LAHKEH
+84 LAKKEH

-98 IATIGV
+98 IASIGV
-104 IAGIVPYVAASRIL
+104 IAGIVPYIAASRIL
-118 VCLMNG
+118 VELLKGNEDFKI
-124 TNNMNTYLMWM
+124 YSLWL
-135 GIGLLGYILKSVLYS
+135 GIGLLSYILKSFLYS
-150 TALSVSHKATFSVLK
+150 MALSVSHKATFSVLK
-165 DVRLRMLDK
+165 DVRLRMLEK
-174 LPKMPLGEITSAP
+174 LPKMPLGEIISVP

-201 MENTLANLLPEMTSN
+201 MEKPLAHLLPEMTSN
-216 FLGSLSIFIY
+216 LLGSLSIFIY
-226 LLYLDWRMALLSL
+226 LLFLDWRMALLSL

-334 PIGWYF
+334 PFGWYF
-340 YIHGSLSAEVFI
+340 YISGSLSAEVFI
-352 AVIILSLGIAGPLL
+352 SVIILSLGIAGPLL
-366 EAINFVDGLA
+366 ETINFVDGLA
-376 KIGTIIGSVNLIL
+376 KIGTIANSINLIL
-389 EGKEQKHSEKDVA
+389 EGKEQKHSDREVT
-402 IQQYGIDLQNVKF
+402 IQQYNIDLQNVKF
-415 GYEEEKEIIHGMSL
+415 GYEEEKEILHGISL
-429 NIKEGATVAF
+429 NIKEGTTVAF
-439 IGSSGSGKSTLA
+439 VGPSGSGKSTLA
-451 KLIAGYWDTDE
+451 KLIAGYWDITE
-462 GSIKI
+462 GNINI
-467 GGYDLKE
+467 GGYNLNE
-474 IPLKQLYG
+474 IPLKQLYS

-506 PSASDEEVED
+506 PSASDKEVED

-528 KMENGY
+528 KMEHGY
-534 DTVVGSGGS
+534 DTVVGSSGS

-583 KKALSNLIQ
+583 KQALSKLIKD
-592 NKTVIIIAHRLSTI
+592 KTVIIIAHRLSTI
-606 TDADQIFL
+606 TDAEQIFL
-614 IEKGELISHGKHEE
+614 IENGELVSHGKHDE
-628 LMEDCKLYK
+628 LLKGCELYRN
-637 KMWDAHIGVK
+637 MWNAHIGTK
-647 DGEIK
+647 DGGMK

>member
-1 MAMLSQKPIIVLDE
+1 
-15 PTSGLCKEQMD
+15 
-26 TLIDF
+26 
-31 LETMKNQG
+31 MKQ
-39 KIVIIITHDYEFI
+39 
-52 DRCNGSIYEFLN
+52 
-64 ISRNGGIEMKEK
+64 K
-76 SPAKILWE
+76 SPATILWE
-84 LAHKEH
+84 LAKKEH

-98 IATIGV
+98 IASIGV
-104 IAGIVPYVAASRIL
+104 IAGIIPYIAASRIL
-118 VCLMNG
+118 VELLKGNEDFKI
-124 TNNMNTYLMWM
+124 YSLWL
-135 GIGLLGYILKSVLYS
+135 GIGLLSYILKSFLYS
-150 TALSVSHKATFSVLK
+150 MALSVSHKATFSVLK
-165 DVRLRMLDK
+165 DVRLRMLEK
-174 LPKMPLGEITSAP
+174 LPKMPLGEIISVP

-201 MENTLANLLPEMTSN
+201 MEKPLAHLLPEMTSN
-216 FLGSLSIFIY
+216 LLGSLSIFIY
-226 LLYLDWRMALLSL
+226 LLFLDWRMALLSL

-264 KVNREMNSAIVE
+264 KVNREMNSAIIE

-334 PIGWYF
+334 PFGWYF
-340 YIHGSLSAEVFI
+340 YISGSLSAEVFI
-352 AVIILSLGIAGPLL
+352 SVIILYLGIAGPLL
-366 EAINFVDGLA
+366 ETINFVDGLA
-376 KIGTIIGSVNLIL
+376 KIGTIANSINLIL
-389 EGKEQKHSEKDVA
+389 EGKEQKHSDREVT
-402 IQQYGIDLQNVKF
+402 IQQYNIDLQNVKF
-415 GYEEEKEIIHGMSL
+415 GYEEEKEILHGISL
-429 NIKEGATVAF
+429 NIKEGTTVAF
-439 IGSSGSGKSTLA
+439 VGPSGSGKSTLA
-451 KLIAGYWDTDE
+451 KLIAGYWDITE
-462 GSIKI
+462 GNINI
-467 GGYDLKE
+467 GGYNLNE
-474 IPLKQLYG
+474 IPLKQLYS

-506 PSASDEEVED
+506 PSASDKEVED

-528 KMENGY
+528 KMEHGY
-534 DTVVGSGGS
+534 DTVVGSSGS

-583 KKALSNLIQ
+583 KQALSKLIKD
-592 NKTVIIIAHRLSTI
+592 KTVIIIAHRLSTI
-606 TDADQIFL
+606 TDAEQIFL
-614 IEKGELISHGKHEE
+614 IENGKLVSYGKHDE
-628 LMEDCKLYK
+628 LLKGCELYRN
-637 KMWDAHIGVK
+637 MWNAHIGTK
-647 DGEIK
+647 DGGMK